1 MPPASRTSSQ
11 GRMGDGRS
19 TRHLDCGGGIFGI
32 PGRSWRTWL
41 AAYGFV
47 LPALHPNGNYEFES
61 HIGGKSA
68 AWSEIASTPRL
79 SAIRKSYKRGCQET
93 FFPASRAAR
102 ILSGIQPPA
111 RSTALR
117 LIVVGPRTSSGT
129 SGCNPQWVHAR
140 DRDDAV
146 RFSKLT
152 SVGDCQVA
160 TMVLSETRGL

>member
-117 LIVVGPRTSSGT
+117 LIVVGP
-129 SGCNPQWVHAR
+129 PHQQR
-140 DRDDAV
+140 DI
-146 RFSKLT
+146 
-152 SVGDCQVA
+152 
-160 TMVLSETRGL
+160 GLQSALASCS